1 MLNRNVL
8 GWIERTLWVIGVAL
22 GLWCAVVLAEARRTR
37 NMPVPAPSS
46 NVRTLPADAGDSAGA
61 TKGTPRKEGFRPPS
75 AGEWVAR
82 LEAPSINLRATV
94 LEGTDDRTLAR
105 GAGHIEDTA
114 FPGQPGNLGIA
125 GHRDTT
131 FRPVRR
137 IKVGDPLL
145 VTTPDRVFEYRVTK
159 TFIVGPDDVYVLDP
173 ADHPTLTLV
182 TCYPFEFIGHAPKRF
197 IVSADLIKED
207 RRAGAAG
214 NAGEAGKAG
223 EGRNGGPRPASPAR

>member
-1 MLNRNVL
+1 MLNREVL
-8 GWIERTLWVIGVAL
+8 RWIERSLWVVGVVLA
-22 GLWCAVVLAEARRTR
+22 LWCAVVLAEARRTR
-37 NMPVPAPSS
+37 NMPVPAPSAATS
-46 NVRTLPADAGDSAGA
+46 TSLPGDSAEPPD
-61 TKGTPRKEGFRPPS
+61 TTTNTFRPPA
-75 AGEWVAR
+75 AGTWVAR
-82 LEAPSINLRATV
+82 LEAPSIKLAATV

-105 GAGHIEDTA
+105 GAGHIEETA

-137 IKVGDPLL
+137 IKVGDPLV
-145 VTTPDRVFEYRVTK
+145 VTTPDHIYQYRVTK

-197 IVSADLIKED
+197 IVSADLVKDEN
-207 RRAGAAG
+207 RAA
-214 NAGEAGKAG
+214 K
-223 EGRNGGPRPASPAR
+223 